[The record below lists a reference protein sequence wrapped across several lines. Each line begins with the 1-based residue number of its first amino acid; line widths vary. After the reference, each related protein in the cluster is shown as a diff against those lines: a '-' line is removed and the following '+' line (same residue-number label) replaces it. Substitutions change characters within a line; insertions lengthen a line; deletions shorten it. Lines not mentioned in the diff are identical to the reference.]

1 MRASNAVKFFSILII
16 TGILTWIA
24 AFGSILG
31 FDIRGIRDIRT
42 GIDIQGGVDAKL
54 YAVTEDKKVPSKEDL
69 EAAKYTIGKRLDS
82 KNIFDR
88 VLTTDAEKGYILVQ
102 IPHKKGE
109 KFDPQ
114 KSIEEIGKTA
124 LLTFQEVDKNKVDE
138 NGKYIPAD
146 PTKEDEK
153 KRIILQGTD
162 IVDAT
167 TEPSQ
172 EGAGFVVALKLS
184 DEGSKKFA
192 EATARLVNEPIAIY
206 MDNEQISAPVVS
218 QAITGGSAI
227 ITLNGTPVDQ
237 QKDEA
242 KELAGLIKSGALPFK
257 LEAKQVQNISPMLG
271 SNALAVSVEAL
282 VVAFIIICVYITF
295 YYRLPGLIASI
306 ALFLHTILE
315 LLALSWTGITVT
327 LPGIAGII
335 LTIGMGVDAN
345 VVIFERIKEE
355 IRSGKT
361 LRTAIDV
368 GFKRAFTAV
377 LDGNVT
383 TLIAGAVLWKFGTGP
398 IQSFAYTLI
407 IGVILSFITAVTATR
422 IMLKAVADMDI
433 AKHPW
438 LYGVKKKLK
447 EGNANA

>member
-1 MRASNAVKFFSILII
+1 MRTNNAVKFFAIIII
-16 TGILTWIA
+16 TVILTWIA
-24 AFGSILG
+24 FNSSILG
-31 FDIRGIRDIRT
+31 FEVPGIREIRT

-54 YAVTEDKKVPSKEDL
+54 YAVTEDGKLPSEKDL
-69 EAAKYTIGKRLDS
+69 EAAKIIIGKRLDS

-88 VLTTDAEKGYILVQ
+88 VLTTDTEKGYVLVQ

-109 KFDPQ
+109 EFDPQ

-124 LLTFQEVDKNKVDE
+124 LLTFQEVDETKMNAD
-138 NGKYIPAD
+138 GTYMPAD
-146 PTKEDEK
+146 TSKEEEK
-153 KRIILQGTD
+153 KRIILQGND

-167 TEPSQ
+167 AEPSQ
-172 EGAGFVVALKLS
+172 DGAGFEVDLKLS
-184 DEGSKKFA
+184 DEGARKFA
-192 EATARLVNEPIAIY
+192 EATARLIGKPIAIF
-206 MDNEQISAPVVS
+206 MDNEQISAPIV
-218 QAITGGSAI
+218 QTAITGGSAR
-227 ITLNGTPVDQ
+227 ITLNGTDLDK

-282 VVAFIIICVYITF
+282 VVAYILICLYITF
-295 YYRLPGLIASI
+295 YYRLPGFIASI

-327 LPGIAGII
+327 LPGIAGLI

-355 IRSGKT
+355 LRSGKT
-361 LRTAIDV
+361 LRSAIDV
-368 GFKRAFTAV
+368 GFKRAFAAV

-407 IGVILSFITAVTATR
+407 IGVVLSFITAVTATR
-422 IMLKAVADMDI
+422 IMLKAVSDLDI

-438 LYGVKKKLK
+438 LYGVTKKLK